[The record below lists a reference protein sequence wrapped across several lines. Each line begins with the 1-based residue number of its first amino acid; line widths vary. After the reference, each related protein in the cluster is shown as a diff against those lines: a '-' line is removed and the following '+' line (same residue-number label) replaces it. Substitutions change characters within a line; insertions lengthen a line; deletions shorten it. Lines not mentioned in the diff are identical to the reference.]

1 MRTASFLPLLAD
13 REMEAYSVPRRTMKR
28 IFFPYVNGKKVDE
41 QTIRKDFSATWA
53 YLSKH
58 RSQLE
63 ARRSLARYGREWWE
77 PMWPRQPHN
86 MLRPKIVTPHLVIAP
101 RFGLDAAG
109 KFGVSRSPFLIAR
122 ASGGGSD
129 ILKIMLAVLSSRA
142 CYWYIQ
148 RHSHRYSHGYAKL
161 ENKTLK
167 ETPVP
172 DVSTVGSTA
181 TLALL
186 TVVDKRIRASTADDI
201 ALCDAKI
208 ERLVSD
214 LYGLTVQER
223 RTLGVEG

>member
-1 MRTASFLPLLAD
+1 
-13 REMEAYSVPRRTMKR
+13 
-28 IFFPYVNGKKVDE
+28 
-41 QTIRKDFSATWA
+41 
-53 YLSKH
+53 
-58 RSQLE
+58 
-63 ARRSLARYGREWWE
+63 
-77 PMWPRQPHN
+77 MWPREPHN

-109 KFGVSRSPFLIAR
+109 RFGVSRSPFLIGR
-122 ASGGGSD
+122 ATGGGAE
-129 ILKIMLAVLSSRA
+129 ILKLMLAVLSSRA

-148 RHSHRYSHGYAKL
+148 RHSHRYSHGYAQL

-172 DVSTVGSTA
+172 DMSTIGSTA

-186 TVVDKRIRASTADDI
+186 AVVDKRIKASAADDI
-201 ALCDAKI
+201 GLYDAKI
-208 ERLVSD
+208 EQLVSD